1 MVSPIRLDDGL
12 CEGTVIAEKYRLVSL
27 LGEGGMG
34 VVWAAEHLVTKRKV
48 ALKLLRP
55 RVRTGRGRA
64 KDERVRERA
73 LREARASV
81 AVGDPRVL
89 PIDDVL
95 EHAGEAVLVM
105 ERLVG
110 ETLRVRMDRAPKLPY
125 AEARPLLVA
134 LAEAMCAAHEKG
146 VVHRD
151 LKPDN
156 VFLLAKPSAE
166 VPLKVL
172 DFGIAKLT
180 AEVLDDL
187 DTPLTTT
194 GAMLGTPVYMSP
206 EQGFGESDIDARS
219 DAWSFG
225 VLAYEMLAG
234 TRPVRG
240 DNLGQVLKAIAQG
253 SRPSLEGHTDAPPA
267 VCRAID
273 ALLVSD
279 RDKRGDL
286 GNFLAAA
293 AARTHAEPAASIVAG
308 AGRTLAAVAIDPAER
323 TSGHDLA
330 PPASRASR
338 ARRSRAPL
346 LAGLGLAG
354 AVVAVAAFVVFVPR
368 AAAPPPPAVVAAHD
382 PSLASVPSAS
392 QSASA
397 SPVTP
402 SPRVTPSASGVA
414 GAKTAPRP
422 DGSMHSAPKPNGSP
436 VASAPTIGPAMGA
449 SASTRGAGGVVV
461 NPPF

>member
-12 CEGTVIAEKYRLVSL
+12 REGTVIAEKYRLVSL

-34 VVWAAEHLVTKRKV
+34 VVWAAEHVVTKRKV

-110 ETLRVRMDRAPKLPY
+110 ETLRVRMDRVPKLPY
-125 AEARPLLVA
+125 ADARPLLVA

-234 TRPVRG
+234 RAPFNG
-240 DNLGQVLKAIAQG
+240 
-253 SRPSLEGHTDAPPA
+253 PSLGETTW
-267 VCRAID
+267 
-273 ALLVSD
+273 
-279 RDKRGDL
+279 
-286 GNFLAAA
+286 
-293 AARTHAEPAASIVAG
+293 ARS
-308 AGRTLAAVAIDPAER
+308 
-323 TSGHDLA
+323 
-330 PPASRASR
+330 
-338 ARRSRAPL
+338 
-346 LAGLGLAG
+346 
-354 AVVAVAAFVVFVPR
+354 
-368 AAAPPPPAVVAAHD
+368 
-382 PSLASVPSAS
+382 
-392 QSASA
+392 
-397 SPVTP
+397 
-402 SPRVTPSASGVA
+402 
-414 GAKTAPRP
+414 
-422 DGSMHSAPKPNGSP
+422 
-436 VASAPTIGPAMGA
+436 
-449 SASTRGAGGVVV
+449 
-461 NPPF
+461 